1 MAREVPFEVDARLIG
16 MVLVVAGAV
25 AGSLA
30 AAAAYGIA
38 ARGSQWL
45 SQSVYRGP
53 GARKSIALTFDD
65 GPSESTPILLNYLEK
80 HGVAATFFECGMNA
94 RRLPSIAREVV
105 AAGHQLGNHTWSH
118 PHLPMRSPA
127 SIHRE
132 FADTQHLLIAET
144 GAEPVVLRPPYGLR
158 SIGLRRVQRK
168 LDLLEVQWTVIGN
181 DWKLTAARI
190 TERVLRLAS
199 PGGIVCLHDGRG
211 VQVQP
216 DVAPMLAAIREIV
229 PALRD
234 EGYSFE
240 TVSELL
246 RPDAPL
252 EALGGQGK
260 PRPHKE

>member
-1 MAREVPFEVDARLIG
+1 
-16 MVLVVAGAV
+16 MVLVAAGAI

-38 ARGSQWL
+38 ARGSQLL
-45 SQSVYRGP
+45 SKSVYRGP

-65 GPSESTPILLNYLEK
+65 GPSESTPILLDYLEK

-94 RRLPSIAREVV
+94 RRLPSVAREVV

-118 PHLPMRSPA
+118 PHLLFKSPA
-127 SIHRE
+127 SISRE

-158 SIGLRRVQRK
+158 SIGLRGVERK

-181 DWKLTAARI
+181 DWKLPAAGI
-190 TERVLRLAS
+190 SDRVLRRAS

-211 VQVQP
+211 VRVRP
-216 DVAPMLAAIREIV
+216 DVSSMLAAIREIV

-234 EGYSFE
+234 EGYTFE

-252 EALGGQGK
+252 EAFGGRGR
-260 PRPHKE
+260 PRPYQE